1 MSVDR
6 SPKVATD
13 AHAMLAKH
21 LAARGALA
29 EARALAEL
37 FVARYTRTDAPI
49 PLVDAMRAILR
60 DTAAS
65 TP

>member
-1 MSVDR
+1 MYVDH

-13 AHAMLAKH
+13 GHAMLAKH
-21 LAARGALA
+21 LAARGAVA

-49 PLVDAMRAILR
+49 PLVDDMKAILR
-60 DTAAS
+60 DTAAR